1 MKKLIGHEF
10 VFNKLIDLYN
20 NNNLPNKILLSGTKG
35 IGKSLLANQL
45 VNYIYSKND
54 SNLLIEN
61 NLHPNIFKIYKE
73 KDKKYIEI
81 AKIREMIQ
89 FQNRSSFNN
98 KIRSII
104 IDDLEFLT
112 INSTNALLKSVE
124 EPNENILFILI
135 NNSADKI
142 LDTLRSRCIEF
153 KLLLKYNEIKKIV
166 DIYFNDEIYL
176 KIPKDFK
183 IYYNSPSFLIGL
195 IDFFNENCVDFINLT
210 IENFI
215 IDLIKNKYYLKNQ
228 FIFDHLN
235 VFVELYFYKNINR
248 SKKIPYKIK
257 EYFYLKLSQIK
268 KYNLDLETFFLE
280 FEEKLLSE

>member
-61 NLHPNIFKIYKE
+61 NSHPNIFKIYKE

>member
-10 VFNKLIDLYN
+10 VFNKLIGLYK
-20 NNNLPNKILLSGTKG
+20 NNNLPNKILLSGKKG

-54 SNLLIEN
+54 SNLFIEN
-61 NLHPNIFKIYKE
+61 NSHPNIFKIYKE
-73 KDKKYIEI
+73 KDKKFIEI
-81 AKIREMIQ
+81 SKIREMIQ

-104 IDDLEFLT
+104 IDDLEYLT

-153 KLLLKYNEIKKIV
+153 KLLLKYTEIKKIV
-166 DIYFNDEIYL
+166 DNHFNDEIYV
-176 KIPKDFK
+176 KISKDFK

-195 IDFFNENCVDFINLT
+195 IEFLNENCVDFINLT

>member
-10 VFNKLIDLYN
+10 VFNELIGLYR
-20 NNNLPNKILLSGTKG
+20 NNNLPNKILLSGKKG

-54 SNLLIEN
+54 SNLFIEN
-61 NLHPNIFKIYKE
+61 NSNPNIFKIYKE

-81 AKIREMIQ
+81 SKIREMIQ

-104 IDDLEFLT
+104 IDDLEYLT

-135 NNSADKI
+135 NNSAGKI

-195 IDFFNENCVDFINLT
+195 IEFLNENCVDFINFT

>member
-10 VFNKLIDLYN
+10 VFNKLIGLYK
-20 NNNLPNKILLSGTKG
+20 NNNLPNKILLSGKKG

-54 SNLLIEN
+54 SNLFIEN
-61 NLHPNIFKIYKE
+61 NSHPNIFKIYKE
-73 KDKKYIEI
+73 KDKKFIEI
-81 AKIREMIQ
+81 SKIREMIQ

-104 IDDLEFLT
+104 IDDLEYLT

-166 DIYFNDEIYL
+166 DDYFNDEIYL

-195 IDFFNENCVDFINLT
+195 IEFLNENCVDFINLT

-268 KYNLDLETFFLE
+268 KYNLDLEIFFLE

>member
-10 VFNKLIDLYN
+10 VFNKLIGLYN

-61 NLHPNIFKIYKE
+61 NSHPNIFKIYKE

-215 IDLIKNKYYLKNQ
+215 IDLIKNKYYLKNH

>member
-10 VFNKLIDLYN
+10 VFNKLIGLYK
-20 NNNLPNKILLSGTKG
+20 NNNLPNKILLSGKKG

-54 SNLLIEN
+54 SNLFIEN
-61 NLHPNIFKIYKE
+61 NSHPNIFKIYKE
-73 KDKKYIEI
+73 KNKKFIEI
-81 AKIREMIQ
+81 SKIREMIQ

-104 IDDLEFLT
+104 IDDLEYLT

-195 IDFFNENCVDFINLT
+195 IEFLNENCVDFINLT

-268 KYNLDLETFFLE
+268 KYNLDLEIFFLE

>member
-10 VFNKLIDLYN
+10 VFNKLIGLYK
-20 NNNLPNKILLSGTKG
+20 NNNLPNKILLSGKKG

-54 SNLLIEN
+54 SNLFIEN
-61 NLHPNIFKIYKE
+61 NSHPNIFKIYKE
-73 KDKKYIEI
+73 KDKKFIEI
-81 AKIREMIQ
+81 SKIREMIQ

-104 IDDLEFLT
+104 IDDLEYLT

-195 IDFFNENCVDFINLT
+195 IEFLNENCVDFINLT

-268 KYNLDLETFFLE
+268 KYNLDLEIFFLE

>member
-10 VFNKLIDLYN
+10 VFNKLIELYN

-35 IGKSLLANQL
+35 IGKSLLVNQL
-45 VNYIYSKND
+45 VNYIYSEND
-54 SNLLIEN
+54 SNLFIEN
-61 NLHPNIFKIYKE
+61 NSHPNIFKIYKE

-81 AKIREMIQ
+81 SKIREMIQ
-89 FQNRSSFNN
+89 FQNRSSLNN

-104 IDDLEFLT
+104 IDDLEYLT

-135 NNSADKI
+135 NNSAGKI

-153 KLLLKYNEIKKIV
+153 NLLLKYNEIKKIV

-176 KIPKDFK
+176 NIPKDFK

-195 IDFFNENCVDFINLT
+195 IEFFNENCVDFKNLT

-228 FIFDHLN
+228 FICDHLN
-235 VFVELYFYKNINR
+235 VFVELYFYKNINC

>member
-10 VFNKLIDLYN
+10 VFNKLIGLYN

-61 NLHPNIFKIYKE
+61 NSHPNIFKISKE

-81 AKIREMIQ
+81 SKIREMIQ

-104 IDDLEFLT
+104 IDDLEYLT

-124 EPNENILFILI
+124 EPNENVLFILI

-176 KIPKDFK
+176 KIPKDFI